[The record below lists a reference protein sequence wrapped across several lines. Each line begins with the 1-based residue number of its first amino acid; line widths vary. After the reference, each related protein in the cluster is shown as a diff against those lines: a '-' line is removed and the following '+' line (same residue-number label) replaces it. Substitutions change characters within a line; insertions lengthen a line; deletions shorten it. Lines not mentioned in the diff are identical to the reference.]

1 MTAWGEGSYFLPLLL
16 VTLIL
21 TQDDEQQYN
30 KSLKLFQEQDIFIP
44 DTVILET
51 EWVLRFAY
59 DFKPDEIC
67 QAFRSLLGLP
77 NVQVTNASLMAQVLQ
92 WHENGLD
99 FADALHLAQSQNC
112 SAIYTTEYL
121 LESDRCIS
129 HDSGRTYL
137 FSSFEPFSPHFN
149 WNTERRTKDFN

>member
-1 MTAWGEGSYFLPLLL
+1 MIAVDTNVIVRL
-16 VTLIL
+16 L
-21 TQDDEQQYN
+21 TQDDEKQYN
-30 KSLKLFQEQDIFIP
+30 KSLRLFQEQDIFIP

-59 DFKPDEIC
+59 NFKPDEIC

-77 NVQVTNASLMAQVLQ
+77 NVQVTNASLMAQLLQ

-112 SAIYTTEYL
+112 SAIYTFDNQFVNRAKGLTEC
-121 LESDRCIS
+121 EVQQ
-129 HDSGRTYL
+129 
-137 FSSFEPFSPHFN
+137 P
-149 WNTERRTKDFN
+149 